1 MSIKVIHFRYEEW
14 EKQQKAFKEQCKG
27 RMFEPIYEE
36 SYGSGY
42 MPFDEF
48 IKIFSRNRT
57 MARIDEVRTELSKV
71 QGVPEDYSKIDCFR
85 LGFFEAVKWA
95 DRTMLDK
102 VCEWLK
108 ENIDLYAAERIS
120 IKSGYPEIVLTD
132 YFEKNFRQAM
142 GGGRNEN

>member
-1 MSIKVIHFRYEEW
+1 METNIIHFRCDEW
-14 EKQQKAFKEQCKG
+14 EKQQKEFKEQLKG

-36 SYGSGY
+36 SYGSCY

-48 IKIFSRNRT
+48 IKIFSRNRS

-108 ENIDLYAAERIS
+108 ENVRVFQKEDIGDFILANLRKEMM
-120 IKSGYPEIVLTD
+120 K
-132 YFEKNFRQAM
+132 
-142 GGGRNEN
+142 

>member
-1 MSIKVIHFRYEEW
+1 METNIIHFRCEEW
-14 EKQQKAFKEQCKG
+14 EKQQTEFKEQCKG

-42 MPFDEF
+42 MPFEEF

-57 MARIDEVRTELSKV
+57 MARIDEARTELSKV

-108 ENIDLYAAERIS
+108 ENVKVFQKEDIGDFILANLRKEMM
-120 IKSGYPEIVLTD
+120 K
-132 YFEKNFRQAM
+132 
-142 GGGRNEN
+142 

>member
-1 MSIKVIHFRYEEW
+1 METNIIHFRCDEW
-14 EKQQKAFKEQCKG
+14 EKQQKEFKEQLKG

-42 MPFDEF
+42 MPFEEF

-108 ENIDLYAAERIS
+108 ENVKVFQKEDIGDFILANLRKEMM
-120 IKSGYPEIVLTD
+120 K
-132 YFEKNFRQAM
+132 
-142 GGGRNEN
+142 